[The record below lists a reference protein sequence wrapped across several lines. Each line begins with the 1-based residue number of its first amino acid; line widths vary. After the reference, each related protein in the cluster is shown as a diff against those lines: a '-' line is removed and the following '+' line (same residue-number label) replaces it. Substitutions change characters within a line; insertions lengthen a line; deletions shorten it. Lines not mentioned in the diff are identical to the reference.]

1 MARITVAE
9 ARKICTQAELS
20 LLMACR
26 PKAIE
31 KLAAEELKT
40 AVASARRLRDKWRD
54 VATEQRRETQRQQK
68 SRVTDDNARS
78 AEKAAIFAHA
88 LTKFEAQLKK
98 VESTDGVA
106 KVATRTGE
114 KKPTKA
120 ERGQTHRE
128 VRAITR
134 DHLKAARREIN
145 AGGGSAKGAPKK
157 KVAKKQA
164 AAAPAG
170 SAAPKRVA
178 KKAAVKK
185 AAPAKKKAVK
195 KVAAAKPVVKK
206 TAKKKVAKAPKKAGA
221 VSKDAGKQLA
231 ASTAAKKSRIKASGL
246 MARVRGHVVASGR
259 RAQGKRDSR
268 G

>member
-31 KLAAEELKT
+31 KLAADELKA
-40 AVASARRLRDKWRD
+40 AVVSARRLRDKWRD
-54 VATEQRRETQRQQK
+54 VATEQRRATQRQQK

-78 AEKAAIFAHA
+78 GEKAAIFAHA
-88 LTKFEAQLKK
+88 LAKFEAQLKK
-98 VESTDGVA
+98 VESTDGAANVA
-106 KVATRTGE
+106 KRPSD

-120 ERGQTHRE
+120 ARGQTHRE

-134 DHLKAARREIN
+134 DYLKTAKRQIN
-145 AGGGSAKGAPKK
+145 AASGAAKGAPKK

-164 AAAPAG
+164 AVASSPA
-170 SAAPKRVA
+170 AAPKKVA
-178 KKAAVKK
+178 KKAVVKK
-185 AAPAKKKAVK
+185 AAPAKKTAK
-195 KVAAAKPVVKK
+195 KVVAAKPVVKK
-206 TAKKKVAKAPKKAGA
+206 TAKKKVAKAPKKAGL

-231 ASTAAKKSRIKASGL
+231 ATTAAKKSRIKASGL
-246 MARVRGHVVASGR
+246 LARVRGHVAASGR

>member
-31 KLAAEELKT
+31 KLAADELKT
-40 AVASARRLRDKWRD
+40 AVVSARRLRDKWRD

-88 LTKFEAQLKK
+88 LSKFETQLKK
-98 VESTDGVA
+98 VESTDGA
-106 KVATRTGE
+106 PKVATRTGE

-120 ERGQTHRE
+120 QRGQTHRE

-134 DHLKAARREIN
+134 DYLKAAKRQIN
-145 AGGGSAKGAPKK
+145 AASGPAKGAPKK

-164 AAAPAG
+164 AAAA
-170 SAAPKRVA
+170 SAATPKKVA
-178 KKAAVKK
+178 KKVAVKK
-185 AAPAKKKAVK
+185 AAPSKKKVVK

-206 TAKKKVAKAPKKAGA
+206 TAKKKVAKAPKKAGL

-231 ASTAAKKSRIKASGL
+231 ATTAAKKSRIKASGL
-246 MARVRGHVVASGR
+246 LARVRGHVVASGR

>member
-31 KLAAEELKT
+31 KLAADELKT
-40 AVASARRLRDKWRD
+40 AVAGARRLRDKWRD

-78 AEKAAIFAHA
+78 GEKAAIFAHA
-88 LTKFEAQLKK
+88 LSKFEAQLKK
-98 VESTDGVA
+98 VESTDGA
-106 KVATRTGE
+106 PKVATRTGE

-120 ERGQTHRE
+120 QRGQTHRE

-134 DHLKAARREIN
+134 DYLKAAKRQIN
-145 AGGGSAKGAPKK
+145 VASGTAKAAPKK

-164 AAAPAG
+164 AA
-170 SAAPKRVA
+170 PKKLA

-185 AAPAKKKAVK
+185 AAPVKKKAAK
-195 KVAAAKPVVKK
+195 KVAAVKPAVKK
-206 TAKKKVAKAPKKAGA
+206 TAKKKMAKAPKKAGLA
-221 VSKDAGKQLA
+221 SKDASKQLVA
-231 ASTAAKKSRIKASGL
+231 TTAAKKSRIKSSGL
-246 MARVRGHVVASGR
+246 LARVRGHVVASGR

>member
-9 ARKICTQAELS
+9 ARKICTSAELS
-20 LLMACR
+20 LLLACR

-31 KLAAEELKT
+31 KLAADELKT

-54 VATEQRRETQRQQK
+54 VATEQRRATQRQQK
-68 SRVTDDNARS
+68 SRVTEDNARS

-98 VESTDGVA
+98 VESTDGAA

-120 ERGQTHRE
+120 QRGQAHRE

-134 DHLKAARREIN
+134 DYLKAAKRQIN
-145 AGGGSAKGAPKK
+145 AASGAAKGAPKK

-164 AAAPAG
+164 AAASAG
-170 SAAPKRVA
+170 TAAPKKVA

-185 AAPAKKKAVK
+185 AAPAKKKVAK
-195 KVAAAKPVVKK
+195 KVAAVKPAVKK
-206 TAKKKVAKAPKKAGA
+206 TAKKVAKAPKKVGV

-231 ASTAAKKSRIKASGL
+231 ATTAAKKSRIKASGL
-246 MARVRGHVVASGR
+246 LARVRGHVVARGR

>member
-31 KLAAEELKT
+31 KLASDELKA
-40 AVASARRLRDKWRD
+40 AVVSARRLRDKWRD

-78 AEKAAIFAHA
+78 GEKAAIFAHA
-88 LTKFEAQLKK
+88 LTKFETQLKK
-98 VESTDGVA
+98 VESTDGAV
-106 KVATRTGE
+106 KVATRAGE

-120 ERGQTHRE
+120 QRGQTHRE

-134 DHLKAARREIN
+134 DYLKAAKRQIN
-145 AGGGSAKGAPKK
+145 AASGTAKGAPKK

-164 AAAPAG
+164 AAASAG
-170 SAAPKRVA
+170 TAAPKKVA

-185 AAPAKKKAVK
+185 AAPAKKKVAK
-195 KVAAAKPVVKK
+195 KVAAVKPAVKK
-206 TAKKKVAKAPKKAGA
+206 TAKKKVAKAPKKVGA

-231 ASTAAKKSRIKASGL
+231 ATTAAKKSRIKASGL
-246 MARVRGHVVASGR
+246 LARVRGHVVARGR

>member
-31 KLAAEELKT
+31 KLVADELKT
-40 AVASARRLRDKWRD
+40 AVAGARRLRDKWRD

-88 LTKFEAQLKK
+88 IGKFETQLKK
-98 VESTDGVA
+98 VESTDGAA
-106 KVATRTGE
+106 KVATRAGD

-120 ERGQTHRE
+120 QRGQTHRE

-134 DHLKAARREIN
+134 DHLKAAKRQIN
-145 AGGGSAKGAPKK
+145 AASGSAKGAPKK

-164 AAAPAG
+164 AASA
-170 SAAPKRVA
+170 SAATPKKVA

-206 TAKKKVAKAPKKAGA
+206 AAKKKVAKAPKKAGV

-231 ASTAAKKSRIKASGL
+231 ATTAAKKSRIKASGL
-246 MARVRGHVVASGR
+246 LARVRGHVVARGR